1 MIFDYSEK
9 YGVSL
14 LAGVRDRARVRDL
27 MGGDFR
33 VLPKTEFSEN
43 TIDVFGG
50 IIARAW
56 YDASDI
62 LIGIEFYALGSEF
75 YFSGGQVLGKDF
87 QCIEKLLSTLG
98 VAFDVEEDGT
108 GISINAGR
116 LRFYIPDMLESGALA
131 EIKSVYV
138 DLEKCK

>member
-1 MIFDYSEK
+1 MIFEYSEK

-14 LAGVRDRARVRDL
+14 LAGDRDRARVRGL
-27 MGGDFR
+27 IGYDFR

-43 TIDVFGG
+43 TIDVFGSV
-50 IIARAW
+50 IARAW

-62 LIGIEFYALGSEF
+62 LIGIEFYAMGSEF
-75 YFSGGQVLGKDF
+75 YFSGRQVLGKDF
-87 QCIEKLLSTLG
+87 QYLENLLSTLG

-108 GISINAGR
+108 GISINDGR
-116 LRFYIPDMLESGALA
+116 LRFYVPDMLESGPLA

-138 DLEKCK
+138 DFKS